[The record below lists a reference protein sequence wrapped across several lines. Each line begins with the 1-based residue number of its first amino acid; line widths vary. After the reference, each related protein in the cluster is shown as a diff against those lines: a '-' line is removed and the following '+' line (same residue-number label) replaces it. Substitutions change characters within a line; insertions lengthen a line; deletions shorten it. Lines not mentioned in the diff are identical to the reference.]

1 MLIMLMQLGEIIV
14 IFIRPAQSIWYTILA
29 LPSALIATGIL
40 FKEKMWRKLAVFL
53 FAYGY
58 IDVIEYPIKIIVG
71 SNNDFNGIHNYYY
84 YNLSYWQNNKSIQKS
99 IVHDSAY

>member
-1 MLIMLMQLGEIIV
+1 MILELILFEWLICKLEIGDIKLKKYFAFMLIMLMQLGEIIV

-58 IDVIEYPIKIIVG
+58 IAV
-71 SNNDFNGIHNYYY
+71 
-84 YNLSYWQNNKSIQKS
+84 SYTHLTLPTICS
-99 IVHDSAY
+99 V

>member
-1 MLIMLMQLGEIIV
+1 MILELILFEWLICKLEIGDIKLKKYFAFMLIMLMQLGEIIV
-14 IFIRPAQSIWYTILA
+14 IFIRPTQSIWYTILA

-58 IDVIEYPIKIIVG
+58 IDVIEYPIK
-71 SNNDFNGIHNYYY
+71 
-84 YNLSYWQNNKSIQKS
+84 L
-99 IVHDSAY
+99 